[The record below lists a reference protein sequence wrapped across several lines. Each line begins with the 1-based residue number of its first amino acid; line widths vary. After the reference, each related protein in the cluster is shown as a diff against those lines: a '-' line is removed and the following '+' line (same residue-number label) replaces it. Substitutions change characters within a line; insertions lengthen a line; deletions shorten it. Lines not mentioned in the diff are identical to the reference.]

1 MKSLEQ
7 LQSVH
12 RHYTDHAFKAD
23 YLYRSYVGGQ
33 EYRDGEYL
41 TRYYGEDN
49 DSQQNL
55 YLKRLNSTPLN
66 NYVKTTVDIYR
77 SFLFREYP
85 IRTLGTLNTNP
96 LVSQWM
102 RDIDQEGQGIDSFMK
117 TVNDMAMVMGNV
129 FVAVD
134 KPAYR
139 VETQAQEI
147 AMGIR
152 PYATVYTPGNVL
164 DWNYHRQLNGKRVL
178 DYIKVIESNSRTHA
192 HITEW
197 YPDAI
202 YRYVV
207 VKDDTGQMD
216 AIQNYEEYEN
226 PLGYVPFV
234 NYAPIPSPVKGVGYS
249 LVEDVAD
256 LQKFIYNLY
265 SEAEQAVR
273 INGHPTLVKTAATN
287 ATAGAGSIIT
297 MPEDLDPGLT
307 PFLLQPTGTTIQSI
321 LDTIEKTVEA
331 IQRTTHTS
339 AVQGTKGS
347 PMSGVALQTERQL
360 LNAKLSDI
368 ADSLEETEYKI
379 WRIWSDWSGIQLPVD
394 FAIDYVDTFDIRDT
408 HSEMELYRKAAEI
421 VPHDVFQEYI
431 HKDVVDLMVEDPV
444 EAQSIKDTISQEHQ
458 TGAINNSITE

>member
-12 RHYTDHAFKAD
+12 RHYTDHAYKAD

-216 AIQNYEEYEN
+216 NIQNYEEYEN

-234 NYAPIPSPVKGVGYS
+234 NYAPIPSPVKGLGYS

-379 WRIWSDWSGIQLPVD
+379 WRMWSDWSGIQLPAD
-394 FAIDYVDTFDIRDT
+394 FAVDYVDTFDIRDT